1 MKRLVPLCIPGVIK
15 ARRTPI
21 AFGVVLLQGLAFA
34 QPALNTTSADA
45 PEAKSLFETAGQ
57 QGIGPRPFA
66 SFLERLTSPVNKIN
80 LKVQGENLAA
90 DGVSATNVQL
100 QLLDKDGQ
108 PVVADAEVTIEVD
121 GGARVLMPGRLTT
134 ESGAD
139 RSDINRITPGVQY
152 LVKNGIVQF
161 KLIAPFKPDPVTLK
175 VSVRGVAEKVV
186 VRYVPDLREFIA
198 VGLIEGR
205 LRSDKFDPSQITP
218 VRENDGFDNELKG
231 FTKEFSGGKTNFGA
245 RAAVY
250 LKGKVK
256 GDYLLTLAYDSDKD
270 VRKNLFQDIDPNA
283 FYPVYG
289 DSSVRGVD
297 AQSSGKLYVRI
308 DDKLSY
314 FLLGDFSTTDSNPAR
329 QLSQYN
335 RSLNGVRGRFE
346 EGSIVANG
354 FAAQQTYRQVTDEF
368 PARGVSGPY
377 SVSNPNGVTGS
388 EKVEILTRDRFRP
401 VNVVKVTPLSRNL
414 DYEFEPF
421 TGQIVFRAPIP
432 SFDDQLNPISV
443 RVVYEVD
450 QGGEKFFVYGADA
463 SLKLSEGLT
472 VGIAVAKDD
481 NPIAPYEVTGAN
493 ASIKLGKNTEV
504 IAEAARTSSVVNTTS
519 SGFNNN
525 VSSSFIG
532 KSGELQGTA
541 GRIEI
546 RHADEDL
553 RYKAYGLRSSAD
565 FNNPS
570 SGVVGGKTELGAS
583 GAYRWNEKI
592 SLTAEA
598 LSSKDTIS
606 GSLDQQAAVGI
617 DLKATDRLTIGGGV
631 RRVVQ
636 NSISLTQST
645 ATNCSNVSGATT
657 VTGAIVGYNT
667 GYGISQ
673 QGNQSI
679 DPATGLP
686 VVCNTAINS
695 VYPIA
700 PIGIDRTAVFARA
713 SYKVTETLTVDGELQ
728 NVSGTDPDNL
738 YRLGARWAATDS
750 LNLSAETQRSFNNS
764 GASLYR
770 LGADWRVADKT
781 RLYSRYER
789 ATEYSGAYGLGT
801 GPLSNAFT
809 LGIDTQ
815 YTQDG
820 SLYSEYRLRDSAS
833 GKEVQRALGLRN
845 GWLLAEG
852 LRMTTNLERLASTS
866 GSSSA
871 AAIGLEYTASSLW
884 KSSGRVEWRQ
894 DANNTNYLLT
904 LGAARKLDR
913 DWTLLAREYASVVN
927 PRTALGVDKFQS
939 RFQVGF
945 AYRPVDNNR
954 FDALGLYERKD
965 ERDST
970 PGSQIDSTTDV
981 VSFRGNYHP
990 SRVWWLS
997 GRYAYKNV
1005 NELLLGTISDSYRAQ
1020 LMGGRVTYDV
1030 TNRWS
1035 LGGIFSVL
1043 QGSGG
1048 DRQYA
1053 YGLEVGYVVMDNLY
1067 ATLGYNWRG
1076 FASSGTAEGLTG
1088 NDYTN
1093 RGWVLGLRYK
1103 FDEDL
1108 FKKNDPA
1115 VNKTIDPNVIKP

>member
-1 MKRLVPLCIPGVIK
+1 MKRLRPICLSNLSNL
-15 ARRTPI
+15 RRTPI
-21 AFGVVLLQGLAFA
+21 AIAVVLLNGLAIA
-34 QPALNTTSADA
+34 QPAVNTTSADV
-45 PEAKSLFETAGQ
+45 PEAKSLFETGGQ
-57 QGIGPRPFA
+57 QGIGPRPFT
-66 SFLERLTSPVNKIN
+66 SFLDRLSSPVNKIG
-80 LKVQGENLAA
+80 LKVEGENLPA

-100 QLLDKDGQ
+100 QLFDKDGQ
-108 PVVADAEVTIEVD
+108 RISAEVEVTIEVD
-121 GGARVLMPGRLTT
+121 GGARLLMPGRLTS
-134 ESGAD
+134 EVGAD
-139 RSDINRITPGVQY
+139 RGDIDRITPGVQQP
-152 LVKNGIVQF
+152 VKNGVLQF

-231 FTKEFSGGKTNFGA
+231 FTKDFSGGKTKLGA

-256 GDYLLTLAYDSDKD
+256 GEYLLTLAYDSDKD

-308 DDKLSY
+308 DNKLSY
-314 FLLGDFSTTDSNPAR
+314 FLLGDFSTNDSNPAR

-346 EGSIVANG
+346 EGNIVANG

-377 SVSNPNGVTGS
+377 SVSNPNGVSGS
-388 EKVEILTRDRFRP
+388 EKIEIVTRDRFRP
-401 VNVVKVTPLSRNL
+401 VNIIKVTPVSRNL

-421 TGQIVFRAPIP
+421 SGQILFRAPVP
-432 SFDDQLNPISV
+432 SFDDQLNPISI
-443 RVVYEVD
+443 RIVYEVD
-450 QGGEKFFVYGADA
+450 QGGDKFFVYGADA
-463 SLKLSEGLT
+463 SLRLSDRLT
-472 VGIAVAKDD
+472 VGVAAAKDE
-481 NPIAPYEVTGAN
+481 NPTAPYEVSGAN
-493 ASIKLGKNTEV
+493 ISLKLSTNTEL
-504 IAEAARTSSVVNTTS
+504 IAEVARTSSVVNTPA

-525 VSSSFIG
+525 VSSNFNG
-532 KSGELQGTA
+532 KTGELQGTA

-546 RHADEDL
+546 RHADDDL

-570 SGVVGGKTELGAS
+570 SGVMGGKTELGAS
-583 GAYRWNEKI
+583 GAYRLNESI
-592 SLTAEA
+592 SLTGEA
-598 LSSKDTIS
+598 LSSKDSIGGAVNQQ
-606 GSLDQQAAVGI
+606 GSFGV
-617 DLKATDRLTIGGGV
+617 DLKASDRLTIGAGV

-636 NSISLTQST
+636 NSISLTQTT
-645 ATNCSNVSGATT
+645 ATNCSNLAGTT
-657 VTGAIVGYNT
+657 TAPGAIAGYNT

-673 QGNQSI
+673 NGNQSI

-686 VVCNTAINS
+686 IICNTAINAA
-695 VYPIA
+695 A
-700 PIGIDRTAVFARA
+700 PVAPAGIDRTALFVRA
-713 SYKVTETLTVDGELQ
+713 SYKLTEALVVDGELQ
-728 NVSGTDPDNL
+728 NVSGTDPTNL
-738 YRLGARWAATDS
+738 YRLGARWAATDR
-750 LNLSAETQRSFNNS
+750 LNLSAETQRSFNDS
-764 GASLYR
+764 GSALYR

-801 GPLSNAFT
+801 GPVSNAFT

-815 YTQDG
+815 YMQDG
-820 SLYSEYRLRDSAS
+820 SLYSEYRLRDSVS

-852 LRMTTNLERLASTS
+852 LRMTTNIERLASTGGNS
-866 GSSSA
+866 TA
-871 AAIGLEYTASSLW
+871 AGVGLEYTASPLW
-884 KSSGRVEWRQ
+884 KSSGRVEWRE
-894 DANNTNYLLT
+894 DTNSTNWLLT
-904 LGAARKLDR
+904 LGVARKLDS
-913 DWTLLAREYASVVN
+913 DWTLLAREYANIAN
-927 PRTALGVDKFQS
+927 PRTAAGNDKFQS
-939 RFQVGF
+939 RFQLGF
-945 AYRPVDNNR
+945 AYRPVDNNK

-965 ERDST
+965 ERDSS

-981 VSFRGNYHP
+981 ISFRGNYHP

-1005 NELLLGTISDSYRAQ
+1005 NELLLSTVKDSYRAQ
-1020 LMGGRVTYDV
+1020 LLGGRVTYDV
-1030 TNRWS
+1030 TNKWS

-1053 YGLEVGYVVMDNLY
+1053 YGLEVGYVVVDNLY

-1108 FKKNDPA
+1108 FKKNEPS